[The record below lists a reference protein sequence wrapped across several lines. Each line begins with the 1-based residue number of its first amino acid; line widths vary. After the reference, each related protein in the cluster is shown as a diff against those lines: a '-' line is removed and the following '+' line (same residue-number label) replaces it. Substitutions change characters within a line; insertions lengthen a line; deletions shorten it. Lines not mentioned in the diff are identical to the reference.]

1 MPIEPTPQELAQAHR
16 LEAIESSFEAL
27 NARIARLAI
36 ALGVSLETDQA
47 ITTLMSEHPLQA
59 ATPERRLVVDRRGAS
74 RTSPGPDRRLA
85 LKREEL
91 RGLLVLRYSV
101 ETSYVAQHGV
111 VTTRQILVES
121 EAHLVRDG
129 FKPGADGPHAG
140 RLLDKS

>member
-1 MPIEPTPQELAQAHR
+1 MPIEPTPEDHAQAQR

-47 ITTLMSEHPLQA
+47 ITTLMSEHPLQSVE
-59 ATPERRLVVDRRGAS
+59 PDRRS
-74 RTSPGPDRRLA
+74 STSHTGPGPDRRLA
-85 LKREEL
+85 HKREEL
-91 RGLLVLRYSV
+91 RGLLVLRYGV
-101 ETSYVAQHGV
+101 EKRYVAQHGV
-111 VTTRQILVES
+111 VATRQILVEA

-140 RLLDKS
+140 HLLDQP